1 MVSSFPQV
9 IRTSEDAFR
18 DFLFQQLGGLI
29 SKVRQHIR
37 NYLNDIFD
45 LIKEFWI
52 VGSPLQPT
60 IILLVSCSSLK
71 TKQRDLLKYYLKI
84 VVFVLFSIETS
95 MKSYKETG
103 EMRQRLMFKE
113 YLVYIV

>member
-1 MVSSFPQV
+1 MFRYIYYETQQLILVKQV
-9 IRTSEDAFR
+9 IRTSEDGFR

-45 LIKEFWI
+45 LIKDFWI

-60 IILLVSCSSLK
+60 IILLVSDLK
-71 TKQRDLLKYYLKI
+71 
-84 VVFVLFSIETS
+84 S
-95 MKSYKETG
+95 
-103 EMRQRLMFKE
+103 
-113 YLVYIV
+113 